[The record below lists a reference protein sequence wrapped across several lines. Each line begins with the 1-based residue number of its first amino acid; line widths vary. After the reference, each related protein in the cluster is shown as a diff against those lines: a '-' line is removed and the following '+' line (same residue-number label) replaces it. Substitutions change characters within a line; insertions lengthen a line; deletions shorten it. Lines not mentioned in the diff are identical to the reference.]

1 MALYID
7 VLIREAFVSKLS
19 LVLLARTQPVMVQ
32 GHVMRPT
39 ARERVQITASRKRA
53 NRHQNHTLTT
63 MEAELPDKS

>member
-1 MALYID
+1 MRESVSLPLEMRFHLAMALYID

-39 ARERVQITASRKRA
+39 ARESTNNS
-53 NRHQNHTLTT
+53 
-63 MEAELPDKS
+63 LPKES